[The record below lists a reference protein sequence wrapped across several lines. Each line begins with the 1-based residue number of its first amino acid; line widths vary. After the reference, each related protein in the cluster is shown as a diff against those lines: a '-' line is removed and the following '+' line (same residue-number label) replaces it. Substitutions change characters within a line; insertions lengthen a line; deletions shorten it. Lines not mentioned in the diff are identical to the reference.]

1 MLLSHLLFSIS
12 QSCLTLCDPMDCST
26 PGFPI
31 LYHLPELAQT
41 HVRWVSDAIQ
51 PSHPLLLLSPFA
63 FSLFQHQGFFPKSQF
78 FTSDG
83 QSIGAS
89 VLCPSNEYSGLIAS
103 RIDHPPHEN
112 SAVTIFFVF
121 ANLIVGKKVFFCS
134 FIVIFLILVKYIYN
148 IKFTILT
155 AFRCAIQWPCLHSE
169 CCAAIAANPFPELF
183 LHPKQ
188 KLCAS

>member
-1 MLLSHLLFSIS
+1 MSNSLRPHGLQHAR
-12 QSCLTLCDPMDCST
+12 
-26 PGFPI
+26 
-31 LYHLPELAQT
+31 LP
-41 HVRWVSDAIQ
+41 
-51 PSHPLLLLSPFA
+51 HPLPSPGACSNSCPLSQWCHPAISSSAAA
-63 FSLFQHQGFFPKSQF
+63 FSFCLQSFPASGFFFPKSQF

-83 QSIGAS
+83 QSFGAS